1 MRRPF
6 FARCEPRGRADRVVR
21 PYMVQCKSIGE
32 YVTRCHLHRRRF
44 ASVFAWQL
52 ASLGDLLPYRR
63 RVVRCGK
70 VTFVCWPERLILV
83 LAVVLRQECTPRL
96 QRLFSP
102 HSFLARQK
110 RMGRRR
116 HVCGVTAS
124 YRMPVHADNP
134 SVKTCGFATSPY
146 TGEALGRTES
156 SAPFLTNSNALRLCL
171 RAFVISFAPAK
182 WDAAASDTARA
193 NSRHPAPDVSQC
205 RACAGSNGAYASP
218 PG

>member
-1 MRRPF
+1 MPAYEDPPVLPGGSF

-21 PYMVQCKSIGE
+21 PYKLLCKSPGE
-32 YVTRCHLHRRRF
+32 CVTRCHLHRRRF

-134 SVKTCGFATSPY
+134 SVKTCGFATSPC

-156 SAPFLTNSNALRLCL
+156 SAPTRWADSVVRPYTNSNKC
-171 RAFVISFAPAK
+171 PEAK
-182 WDAAASDTARA
+182 PQGICHIVCSGKMGCSSVRYRTR
-193 NSRHPAPDVSQC
+193 Q
-205 RACAGSNGAYASP
+205 
-218 PG
+218 